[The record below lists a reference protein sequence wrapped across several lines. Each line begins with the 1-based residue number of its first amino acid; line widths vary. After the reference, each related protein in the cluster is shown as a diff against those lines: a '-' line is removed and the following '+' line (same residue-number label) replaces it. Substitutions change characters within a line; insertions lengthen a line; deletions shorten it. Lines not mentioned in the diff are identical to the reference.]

1 VVNDGKGRKAMVV
14 GIGGTWVSTAVCEA
28 MAEWDTGTAID
39 TAADKRMTT
48 GVETAIAKCAIVE
61 ITVVVEVLSP
71 RLMG

>member
-1 VVNDGKGRKAMVV
+1 M
-14 GIGGTWVSTAVCEA
+14 STAVCEA